1 MGRNVTICGRKIRM
15 MATSISTA
23 IKGSISLDTL
33 TKGRWER
40 LQETN
45 RQGPKGGVA
54 IPMHMTKQ

>member
-1 MGRNVTICGRKIRM
+1 M

-45 RQGPKGGVA
+45 SQGPKGGVA
-54 IPMHMTKQ
+54 IPMHMTKTVKKPKKMGSIP